1 MTASWGVGART
12 DAQTRR
18 SRELLLTNLTPRLVD
33 EDRRNPRRRRPLHP
47 LAAPAFGLALS
58 APRLDPDG
66 SGILAGLARRALP
79 AQFVDAGA
87 DRREIVGSSRS
98 PHRPSLPWIAQ

>member
-18 SRELLLTNLTPRLVD
+18 SRGLLLTNLTPRLVD
-33 EDRRNPRRRRPLHP
+33 EDRRNPRRRRPVHP
-47 LAAPAFGLALS
+47 LAAPAFGLALA
-58 APRLDPDG
+58 APRRDPVR
-66 SGILAGLARRALP
+66 SCTLVGLARGALP
-79 AQFVDAGA
+79 AQLVDAGA

-98 PHRPSLPWIAQ
+98 THRTSLT